1 MSPWFSLIISLFALG
16 VSGITAWLTFFRK
29 GKLKMTQPAA
39 LAFLPDTAENEG
51 RSQVLLRTLFYSTA
65 ERGQILESLH
75 VTIRRGESKQNFS
88 VWVYGQK
95 DDLRRG
101 SGLFVPQDGVT
112 FDHYFLLPKD
122 GVAFAFLPGEYRL
135 SVFAKLVRSRVAT
148 ELMTLSVSVSD
159 AESLALRKPNA
170 KLFFDWG
177 PDRQNY
183 HSHVVTRT

>member
-1 MSPWFSLIISLFALG
+1 MSPWLSLTISLFALG
-16 VSGITAWLTFFRK
+16 VSGVTAWLIFFRQ

-39 LAFLPDTAENEG
+39 LAFLPAGAENEG
-51 RSQVLLRTLFYSTA
+51 QSQVLLRTLFYSTA
-65 ERGQILESLH
+65 KRGQIIESLH
-75 VTIRRGESKQNFS
+75 VTVRRGESKQNFS

-95 DDLRRG
+95 SDLRRG
-101 SGLFVPQDGVT
+101 SGLFVPQGGVT

-122 GVAFAFLPGEYRL
+122 GAEFAFLPGDYRL

-148 ELMTLSVSVSD
+148 ELMTLSVSVSE
-159 AESLALRKPNA
+159 AESLALRKPSS

-183 HSHVVTRT
+183 HSHVVTRA